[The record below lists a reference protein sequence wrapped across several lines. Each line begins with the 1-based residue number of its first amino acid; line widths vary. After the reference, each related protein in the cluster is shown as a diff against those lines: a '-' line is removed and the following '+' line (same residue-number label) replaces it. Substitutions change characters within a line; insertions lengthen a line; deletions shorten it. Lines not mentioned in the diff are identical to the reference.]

1 MMRNEDNRF
10 EKEMREL
17 IKSIPDVD
25 AKLLKEFQSTMEKL
39 ESIPSLPSQPKVKEE
54 PVTQPIPLRLLRQ

>member
-1 MMRNEDNRF
+1 MDESNRF

-17 IKSIPDVD
+17 IRNIPEVDV
-25 AKLLKEFQSTMEKL
+25 KLLKEFQLTMEKL

-54 PVTQPIPLRLLRQ
+54 PVKQPIPLRLLRQ